1 MKPTLDVAQLN
12 IDDVTIV
19 VIFLPRPA
27 TPAGYAALERAAAKA
42 GLKGEITAVW
52 PDEHGRTRFVARP
65 ELHAFFQAVG
75 YDQLRAQ
82 INAKLELA

>member
-1 MKPTLDVAQLN
+1 MWTSLEVAALN
-12 IDDVTIV
+12 IDDVKV
-19 VIFLPRPA
+19 VVVFVPRPA

-42 GLKGEITAVW
+42 GLKGEVVAVW

-65 ELHAFFQAVG
+65 VRHAFFQAAG

-82 INAKLELA
+82 INAKLELG